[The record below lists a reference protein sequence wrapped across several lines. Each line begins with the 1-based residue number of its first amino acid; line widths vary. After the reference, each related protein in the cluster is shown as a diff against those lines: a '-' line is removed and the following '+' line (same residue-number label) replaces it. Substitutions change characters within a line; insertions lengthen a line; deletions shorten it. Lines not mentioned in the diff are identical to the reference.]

1 LNILPNET
9 NRGRHDDQ
17 ARAKRRRPDP
27 SSQKRLVPASVSADL
42 QSALGEKEPE
52 RRFAVKRERW
62 RMLNDNQP
70 NRDKAFVFR
79 SLNNLNGQ
87 E

>member
-1 LNILPNET
+1 
-9 NRGRHDDQ
+9 
-17 ARAKRRRPDP
+17 
-27 SSQKRLVPASVSADL
+27 VPASVSADL

-62 RMLNDNQP
+62 RMLNRNQP

-79 SLNNLNGQ
+79 SLNNLNEQ